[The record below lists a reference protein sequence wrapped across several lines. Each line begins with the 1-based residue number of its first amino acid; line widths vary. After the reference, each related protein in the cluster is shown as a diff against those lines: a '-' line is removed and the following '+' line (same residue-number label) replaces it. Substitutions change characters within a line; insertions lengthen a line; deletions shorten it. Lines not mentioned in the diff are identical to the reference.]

1 MALFNA
7 PAWMMKG
14 GGGGGATIETGMSDD
29 SPYQQRKTKVNL
41 QMSDVSLTIS
51 NNKNKF
57 VLKFTI
63 TNVGFTQNAENV
75 QFRLELRVAGHWRY
89 TSVINTVNMSEV
101 GSTKTINISDQINK
115 SGEVKQFLTDP
126 TKGNVHSDGKGNCY
140 ILFETNTEIC
150 SNQIKC
156 EIKTV

>member
-29 SPYQQRKTKVNL
+29 SPYQQGKTKVNL

-115 SGEVKQFLTDP
+115 SGEVKQLLTDP
-126 TKGNVHSDGKGNCY
+126 TKGNVHSDGEGNCY

-156 EIKTV
+156 EIRIV

>member
-1 MALFNA
+1 MAIFSA
-7 PAWMMKG
+7 PAWMIKG
-14 GGGGGATIETGMSDD
+14 GGAGGATIETGLVDET
-29 SPYQQRKTKVNL
+29 PYQKGKTKVNL
-41 QMSDVSLTIS
+41 QLSNVELTIS

-75 QFRLELRVAGHWRY
+75 QFRLELRAGGHWRY
-89 TSVINTVNMSEV
+89 TSVINTINMSQAS
-101 GSTKTINISDQINK
+101 STKTINISDQINK
-115 SGEVKQFLTDP
+115 SGQVKQLLTDP

-150 SNQIKC
+150 SDQIKC
-156 EIKTV
+156 EIRIV